1 MSSRN
6 VPLPYFPVPPAQY
19 NPVYLAEIVR
29 AFSVFLEQI
38 QNPGPQRATKITLTD
53 LQNNDFGLENGALF
67 QVNGTVKI
75 TQANTPHVVGSGS
88 SGGVGG
94 VTVTIT

>member
-1 MSSRN
+1 MSQQ
-6 VPLPYFPVPPAQY
+6 VVKPQFPVPPAQY
-19 NPVYLAEIVR
+19 EQRYLAEIVR

-38 QNPGPQRATKITLTD
+38 QNPGPARATQITLTA
-53 LQNNDFGLENGALF
+53 LQSNDFGLENGALF

>member
-1 MSSRN
+1 MAQQ
-6 VPLPYFPVPPAQY
+6 VVKPQFPVPPREYDQR
-19 NPVYLAEIVR
+19 YLAEIVR

-75 TQANTPHVVGSGS
+75 TQANLPHVVGSGS